1 MKWFTKPETAAEAAV
16 SRQKIPLTHRL
27 WAKVVSFL
35 LVILMIP
42 TFLGTCLGIFAM
54 WTTGVY
60 TMPEAAM
67 LDTMLENVA
76 SGVAYDAASALVYD
90 TTDHFQNRWS
100 HGNIWTLEATMTG
113 DRTGSFGINSDLTPA
128 DRSYSYEWIYV
139 EDNIT
144 GEEFITH
151 TDALT
156 PQGYASED
164 LKVSHL
170 AVTITLQ
177 STLQSGDEFYL
188 VSQVVRVLYTLRV
201 WAYPLA
207 VVSLVLA
214 IVSLVFLLCAVGKR
228 KGLAEIQPGWGTF
241 IPADVL
247 TAATLFAGFL
257 GVQVM
262 VESTY
267 GFWDVP
273 MMLLFALGF
282 LFLEV
287 ISLGWLMSIALRLK
301 LHTLW
306 TNTIIYRV
314 LRLCYRLLRK
324 IGHGCSL
331 ILRGTPTMKK
341 TVAIAVGVVLVDGF
355 FTAAT
360 VWGGEAGWWFFRSV
374 IFLAVVV
381 LLTLS
386 CRRLYDGGKALA
398 EGDLNHQISLRHLY
412 GPLKDHAEH
421 LNAIGEGMTAAVEQR
436 MRSERMKTELITNVS
451 HDIKTPLTSIINYTD
466 LIEKEPCDNA
476 KITEYAEVLHRQS
489 DRLKRLI
496 EDLVEASK
504 ASTGNLDVQMAPC
517 TVNILLGQA
526 LAEYEEKLA
535 SSQLELMTG
544 IEKNLE
550 ILADGRRLWRVFDNL
565 MNNICKYAQ
574 PHTRVYVTA
583 RPVAGRVEIAFK
595 NISNVPLN
603 LTAEELM
610 ERFVRGD
617 ESRHSEGNGLGLSIA
632 RSLTEL
638 QNGRMELSVDG
649 DLFKVVLTF
658 PLLPKNK
665 QTPPPEKS

>member
-54 WTTGVY
+54 WQTGVY
-60 TMPEAAM
+60 TMTEQAM
-67 LDTMLENVA
+67 LSSMVENVA

-207 VVSLVLA
+207 AVSLVLA

-247 TAATLFAGFL
+247 TAATLFGGFL

-267 GFWDVP
+267 GHEIMFSVF
-273 MMLLFALGF
+273 LLAVGF
-282 LFLEV
+282 LFVEL
-287 ISLGWLMSIALRLK
+287 ISLGWLMSITLRLK

-306 TNTIIYRV
+306 TNTVIYRV
-314 LRLCYRLLRK
+314 LRLVYRLLRK

-360 VWGGEAGWWFFRSV
+360 AWGGEAGWWFFRSV

-476 KITEYAEVLHRQS
+476 KITEYAGVLHRQS

-535 SSQLELMTG
+535 SSQLELMMG

-658 PLLPKNK
+658 PLLPQNK
-665 QTPPPEKS
+665 QTPLPEKS

>member
-60 TMPEAAM
+60 TMAESAM

-76 SGVAYDAASALVYD
+76 SGVAFDVACALVD
-90 TTDHFQNRWS
+90 ETTDYVQKYWS
-100 HGNIWTLEATMTG
+100 NGNIAKLDANMTG
-113 DRTGSFGINSDLTPA
+113 HRTSQYGMATGGTASNHT
-128 DRSYSYEWIYV
+128 YTYEWIYV
-139 EDNIT
+139 EDDTT
-144 GEEFITH
+144 GEKFITH

-164 LKVSHL
+164 IKVSHIT
-170 AVTITLQ
+170 VTLTLLD
-177 STLQSGDEFYL
+177 TFTFGDEFYL

-207 VVSLVLA
+207 AVSLVLA

-247 TAATLFAGFL
+247 TAATLFGGFL

-267 GFWDVP
+267 GHESMFMVF
-273 MMLLFALGF
+273 LLAVGF
-282 LFLEV
+282 LFLEL

-306 TNTIIYRV
+306 TNTILYRV

-355 FTAAT
+355 FTAT
-360 VWGGEAGWWFFRSV
+360 TSYGGEAGWWFFRSV

-526 LAEYEEKLA
+526 LAEYEEKLS

-665 QTPPPEKS
+665 QTPPSETI

>member
-1 MKWFTKPETAAEAAV
+1 MNWFSKSEPAAEAAAAHT
-16 SRQKIPLTHRL
+16 KIPLTHRL

-60 TMPEAAM
+60 TMTESAM

-76 SGVAYDAASALVYD
+76 SGVAYDAANALVYE
-90 TTDHFQNRWS
+90 TTDHFQNRWIN
-100 HGNIWTLEATMTG
+100 GNIASLEANMTG
-113 DRTGSFGINSDLTPA
+113 ERTGNFGIVNGGAPSDHT
-128 DRSYSYEWIYV
+128 YSYEWIYV
-139 EDNIT
+139 EDDDT
-144 GEEFITH
+144 GEKFITDA
-151 TDALT
+151 DALT
-156 PQGYASED
+156 DQGYASD
-164 LKVSHL
+164 SIKVSHL
-170 AVTITLQ
+170 SVTITLPN
-177 STLQSGDEFYL
+177 TFTFGDEFYL
-188 VSQVVRVLYTLRV
+188 VSRVVRVLYTLRV

-207 VVSLVLA
+207 AVSLMLSIA
-214 IVSLVFLLCAVGKR
+214 SLVFLLCATGKR
-228 KGLAEIQPGWGTF
+228 RGVAEIQPGWGTF
-241 IPADVL
+241 VPADVL

-257 GVQVM
+257 GAQIM
-262 VESTY
+262 VEATY
-267 GFWDVP
+267 GFWNVP
-273 MMLLFALGF
+273 MMFLFTLGF

-287 ISLGWLMSIALRLK
+287 ISLGWLMSITLRLK

-306 TNTIIYRV
+306 ANTIIYRV
-314 LRLCYRLLRK
+314 LRLGYRLLRK
-324 IGHGCSL
+324 LLHGGSL

-360 VWGGEAGWWFFRSV
+360 AWGGEAGWWFFRSV

-398 EGDLNHQISLRHLY
+398 EGDLNHQISLTHLY

-504 ASTGNLDVQMAPC
+504 ASTGNLEVQMAPC

-526 LAEYEEKLA
+526 LAEYEEKLS

-658 PLLPKNK
+658 PLLSK
-665 QTPPPEKS
+665 Q

>member
-164 LKVSHL
+164 IKVSHIT
-170 AVTITLQ
+170 VTLTLLD
-177 STLQSGDEFYL
+177 TFTFGDEFYL

-262 VESTY
+262 AESTY

-306 TNTIIYRV
+306 SNTILYRA
-314 LRLCYRLLRK
+314 LRLVYHLLRK

-355 FTAAT
+355 FTAT
-360 VWGGEAGWWFFRSV
+360 TSYGGEAGWWFFRSV

-526 LAEYEEKLA
+526 LAEYEEKLS

-665 QTPPPEKS
+665 QTPPSETI

>member
-76 SGVAYDAASALVYD
+76 SGVAYDAASALVD
-90 TTDHFQNRWS
+90 ETTNYVQKYWS
-100 HGNIWTLEATMTG
+100 NGNIAKLDANMTG
-113 DRTGSFGINSDLTPA
+113 HRTSQHSMATGGTASNHT
-128 DRSYSYEWIYV
+128 YTYEWIYV
-139 EDNIT
+139 EDDTT
-144 GEEFITH
+144 GEKFITH

-164 LKVSHL
+164 LKVSHIT
-170 AVTITLQ
+170 VTLTLLD
-177 STLQSGDEFYL
+177 TFTFGDEFYL

-262 VESTY
+262 AESTY

-306 TNTIIYRV
+306 SNTILYRA
-314 LRLCYRLLRK
+314 LRLVYHLLRK

-355 FTAAT
+355 FTAT
-360 VWGGEAGWWFFRSV
+360 TSYGGEAGWWFFRSV

-526 LAEYEEKLA
+526 LAEYEEKLS

-665 QTPPPEKS
+665 QTPPSETI

>member
-54 WTTGVY
+54 WETGVY
-60 TMPEAAM
+60 TMTESAM

-76 SGVAYDAASALVYD
+76 SGVAFDVACALVD
-90 TTDHFQNRWS
+90 ETTDYVQKYWS
-100 HGNIWTLEATMTG
+100 NGNIAKLDANMTG
-113 DRTGSFGINSDLTPA
+113 HRTSQYGMATGGTASNHT
-128 DRSYSYEWIYV
+128 YTYEWIYV
-139 EDNIT
+139 EDDTT
-144 GEEFITH
+144 GEKFITH

-164 LKVSHL
+164 IKVSHIT
-170 AVTITLQ
+170 VTLTLLD
-177 STLQSGDEFYL
+177 TFTFGDEFYL

-207 VVSLVLA
+207 AVSLVLA

-241 IPADVL
+241 VPADVL
-247 TAATLFAGFL
+247 TAATLFGGFL

-267 GFWDVP
+267 GHESMFMVF
-273 MMLLFALGF
+273 LLAVGF
-282 LFLEV
+282 LFLEL
-287 ISLGWLMSIALRLK
+287 ISLGWLMSITLRLK

-306 TNTIIYRV
+306 TNTILYRV
-314 LRLCYRLLRK
+314 LRLVYHLLRK

-331 ILRGTPTMKK
+331 ILHGTPTMKK

-355 FTAAT
+355 FTAT
-360 VWGGEAGWWFFRSV
+360 TSYGGEAGWWFFRSV

-526 LAEYEEKLA
+526 LAEYEEKLS

-665 QTPPPEKS
+665 QTPPSEKS

>member
-54 WTTGVY
+54 WQTGVY
-60 TMPEAAM
+60 TMTEQAM
-67 LDTMLENVA
+67 LSSMVENVA
-76 SGVAYDAASALVYD
+76 AGVAYDAASALVYD
-90 TTDHFQNRWS
+90 TTEHFQNRWS

-207 VVSLVLA
+207 AVSLVLA

-273 MMLLFALGF
+273 MMLLFALSF

-287 ISLGWLMSIALRLK
+287 ISLGWLMSITLRLK

-306 TNTIIYRV
+306 TNTVIYRV

-360 VWGGEAGWWFFRSV
+360 AWGGEAGWWFFRSV

-386 CRRLYDGGKALA
+386 CRKLYDGGKALA

-476 KITEYAEVLHRQS
+476 KITEYAGVLHRQS

-658 PLLPKNK
+658 PLQPKNK

>member
-27 WAKVVSFL
+27 WAKVVAFL

-54 WTTGVY
+54 WETGVY
-60 TMPEAAM
+60 TMTEGAM

-76 SGVAYDAASALVYD
+76 AGIAYDAADAIAYD
-90 TTDHFQNRWS
+90 TIEYAARKWQNS
-100 HGNIWTLEATMTG
+100 NVASLEVTMTG
-113 DRTGSFGINSDLTPA
+113 HRTSSYSSAHEEMTPDRT
-128 DRSYSYEWIYV
+128 YSYEWIYV
-139 EDNIT
+139 EDDTT
-144 GEEFITH
+144 GEKFITH
-151 TDALT
+151 VDALT
-156 PQGYASED
+156 PQGYESED
-164 LKVSHL
+164 IQVSHI
-170 AVTITLQ
+170 AVTITLPD
-177 STLQSGDEFYL
+177 TFTYGDEFYL

-207 VVSLVLA
+207 AVSLVLA
-214 IVSLVFLLCAVGKR
+214 IASFIFLLCAVGKR

-241 IPADVL
+241 VPADVL
-247 TAATLFAGFL
+247 TAATLFGGFL

-267 GFWDVP
+267 GHESVFMVF
-273 MMLLFALGF
+273 LLVVGF
-282 LFLEV
+282 LFLEL
-287 ISLGWLMSIALRLK
+287 ISLGWLMSITLRLK

-306 TNTIIYRV
+306 TNTVIYRV
-314 LRLCYRLLRK
+314 LRLVYRLLRK

-360 VWGGEAGWWFFRSV
+360 AWGGEAGWWFFRSV

-386 CRRLYDGGKALA
+386 CRKLYDGGKALA

-476 KITEYAEVLHRQS
+476 KITEYAGVLHRQS

-603 LTAEELM
+603 LTADELM

-665 QTPPPEKS
+665 QTPPSEKS

>member
-76 SGVAYDAASALVYD
+76 SGVAYDAASALVD
-90 TTDHFQNRWS
+90 ETTDYVQKYY
-100 HGNIWTLEATMTG
+100 GNIAKLDANMTG
-113 DRTGSFGINSDLTPA
+113 HRTSQYGMATGGTASNHT
-128 DRSYSYEWIYV
+128 YTYEWIYV
-139 EDNIT
+139 EDDTT
-144 GEEFITH
+144 GEKFITH

-164 LKVSHL
+164 IQVSHIT
-170 AVTITLQ
+170 VTLTLLD
-177 STLQSGDEFYL
+177 TFTFGDEFYL

-207 VVSLVLA
+207 AVSLVLA
-214 IVSLVFLLCAVGKR
+214 IASFIFLLCAVGKR

-267 GFWDVP
+267 GHESMFMVF
-273 MMLLFALGF
+273 LLAVGF
-282 LFLEV
+282 LFLEL

-306 TNTIIYRV
+306 SNTILCRA
-314 LRLCYRLLRK
+314 LRLVYHLLRK

-355 FTAAT
+355 FTAT
-360 VWGGEAGWWFFRSV
+360 TSYGGEAGWWFFRSV

-526 LAEYEEKLA
+526 LAEYEEKLS
-535 SSQLELMTG
+535 SSQLALMTG

-665 QTPPPEKS
+665 QTPPSEKS

>member
-188 VSQVVRVLYTLRV
+188 VSQVVRVLYTLRAM
-201 WAYPLA
+201 AYPLA

-287 ISLGWLMSIALRLK
+287 ISLGWLMSITLRLK

-306 TNTIIYRV
+306 SNTILYRA
-314 LRLCYRLLRK
+314 LRLVYHLLRK

-355 FTAAT
+355 FTAT
-360 VWGGEAGWWFFRSV
+360 TSYGGEAGWWFFRSV

-526 LAEYEEKLA
+526 LAEYEEKLS

-665 QTPPPEKS
+665 QTPPSEKS

>member
-76 SGVAYDAASALVYD
+76 SGVAYDAASALVD
-90 TTDHFQNRWS
+90 ETTDYVQKYY
-100 HGNIWTLEATMTG
+100 GNIAKLDANMTG
-113 DRTGSFGINSDLTPA
+113 HRTSQYGMATGGTASNHT
-128 DRSYSYEWIYV
+128 YTYEWIYV
-139 EDNIT
+139 EDDTT
-144 GEEFITH
+144 GEKFITH

-164 LKVSHL
+164 IQVSHIT
-170 AVTITLQ
+170 VTLTLLD
-177 STLQSGDEFYL
+177 TFTFGDEFYL

-207 VVSLVLA
+207 AVSLVLA
-214 IVSLVFLLCAVGKR
+214 IASFIFLLCAVGKR

-267 GFWDVP
+267 GHESMFMVF
-273 MMLLFALGF
+273 LLAVGF
-282 LFLEV
+282 LFLEL
-287 ISLGWLMSIALRLK
+287 ISLGWLMSITLRLK

-306 TNTIIYRV
+306 SNTILCRA
-314 LRLCYRLLRK
+314 LRLVYHLLRK

-355 FTAAT
+355 FTAT
-360 VWGGEAGWWFFRSV
+360 TSYGGEAGWWFFRSV

-526 LAEYEEKLA
+526 LAEYEEKLS

-665 QTPPPEKS
+665 QTPPSETI

>member
-1 MKWFTKPETAAEAAV
+1 MTWFTKPETAAEAAV

-76 SGVAYDAASALVYD
+76 SGVAYDAASALVD
-90 TTDHFQNRWS
+90 ETTDYVHKYWS
-100 HGNIWTLEATMTG
+100 NGNIAKLDANMTG
-113 DRTGSFGINSDLTPA
+113 HRTSQYGMATGGTASNHT
-128 DRSYSYEWIYV
+128 YTYEWIYV
-139 EDNIT
+139 EDDTT
-144 GEEFITH
+144 GEKFITH
-151 TDALT
+151 TDALP

-164 LKVSHL
+164 IQVSHIT
-170 AVTITLQ
+170 VTLTLLD
-177 STLQSGDEFYL
+177 TFTFGDEFYL
-188 VSQVVRVLYTLRV
+188 VSQVVRLLYTLRV

-207 VVSLVLA
+207 AVSLVLA
-214 IVSLVFLLCAVGKR
+214 IASFIFLLCAVGKR

-267 GFWDVP
+267 GHESMFMVF
-273 MMLLFALGF
+273 LLAVGF
-282 LFLEV
+282 LFLEL

-306 TNTIIYRV
+306 TNTILYRV

-355 FTAAT
+355 FTAT
-360 VWGGEAGWWFFRSV
+360 TSYGGEAGWWFFRSV

-412 GPLKDHAEH
+412 GPLKDR
-421 LNAIGEGMTAAVEQR
+421 I
-436 MRSERMKTELITNVS
+436 
-451 HDIKTPLTSIINYTD
+451 
-466 LIEKEPCDNA
+466 
-476 KITEYAEVLHRQS
+476 
-489 DRLKRLI
+489 
-496 EDLVEASK
+496 
-504 ASTGNLDVQMAPC
+504 
-517 TVNILLGQA
+517 
-526 LAEYEEKLA
+526 
-535 SSQLELMTG
+535 
-544 IEKNLE
+544 
-550 ILADGRRLWRVFDNL
+550 
-565 MNNICKYAQ
+565 
-574 PHTRVYVTA
+574 
-583 RPVAGRVEIAFK
+583 
-595 NISNVPLN
+595 
-603 LTAEELM
+603 
-610 ERFVRGD
+610 
-617 ESRHSEGNGLGLSIA
+617 
-632 RSLTEL
+632 
-638 QNGRMELSVDG
+638 
-649 DLFKVVLTF
+649 
-658 PLLPKNK
+658 
-665 QTPPPEKS
+665 

>member
-54 WTTGVY
+54 WETGVY
-60 TMPEAAM
+60 TMTESAM

-76 SGVAYDAASALVYD
+76 SGIAFDAASAIAYD
-90 TTDHFQNRWS
+90 TIEYAARKWQNSNVASLNVVMSGEPSRQY
-100 HGNIWTLEATMTG
+100 GITNGGVPTN
-113 DRTGSFGINSDLTPA
+113 RTYT
-128 DRSYSYEWIYV
+128 YEWIFA
-139 EDNIT
+139 ENTTT
-144 GEEFITH
+144 GETFLADKDIL
-151 TDALT
+151 TD
-156 PQGYASED
+156 PGFQSED
-164 LKVSHL
+164 MKVSHI
-170 AVTITLQ
+170 AVTITVPD
-177 STLQSGDEFYL
+177 TFKFGDEFYL
-188 VSQVVRVLYTLRV
+188 VSRVVQLLYAFRV

-207 VVSLVLA
+207 AVSLVLA

-241 IPADVL
+241 VPADVL
-247 TAATLFAGFL
+247 TAATLFGGFL

-267 GFWDVP
+267 DHESMFMVF
-273 MMLLFALGF
+273 LLAVGF
-282 LFLEV
+282 LFLEL
-287 ISLGWLMSIALRLK
+287 ISLGWLMSITLRLK

-306 TNTIIYRV
+306 TNTVIYRV

-355 FTAAT
+355 FTAT
-360 VWGGEAGWWFFRSV
+360 TSYGGEAGWWFFRSV

-526 LAEYEEKLA
+526 LAEYEEKLS

-665 QTPPPEKS
+665 QTPPSETI

>member
-90 TTDHFQNRWS
+90 TTEHFQNRWS

-170 AVTITLQ
+170 AVTITVPD
-177 STLQSGDEFYL
+177 TFKFGDEFYL
-188 VSQVVRVLYTLRV
+188 VSRVVQLLYAFRV

-262 VESTY
+262 AESTY

-306 TNTIIYRV
+306 SNTILYRA
-314 LRLCYRLLRK
+314 LRLVYHLLRK

-355 FTAAT
+355 FTAT
-360 VWGGEAGWWFFRSV
+360 TSYGGEAGWWFFRSV

-526 LAEYEEKLA
+526 LAEYEEKLS

-665 QTPPPEKS
+665 QTPPSETI

>member
-76 SGVAYDAASALVYD
+76 SGVAYDAASALVD
-90 TTDHFQNRWS
+90 ETTNYVQKYWS
-100 HGNIWTLEATMTG
+100 NGNIAKLDANMTG
-113 DRTGSFGINSDLTPA
+113 HRTSQHSMATGGTASNHT
-128 DRSYSYEWIYV
+128 YTYEWIYV
-139 EDNIT
+139 EDDTT
-144 GEEFITH
+144 GEKFITH

-164 LKVSHL
+164 IQVSQIT
-170 AVTITLQ
+170 VTLTLLD
-177 STLQSGDEFYL
+177 TFTFGDEFYL

-207 VVSLVLA
+207 AVSLVLA
-214 IVSLVFLLCAVGKR
+214 IASFIFLLCAVGKR

-241 IPADVL
+241 VPADVL
-247 TAATLFAGFL
+247 TAATLFGGFL

-267 GFWDVP
+267 GHESMFMVF
-273 MMLLFALGF
+273 LLAVGF
-282 LFLEV
+282 LFLEL
-287 ISLGWLMSIALRLK
+287 ISLGWLMSITLRLK

-306 TNTIIYRV
+306 TNTILYRV

-355 FTAAT
+355 FTAT
-360 VWGGEAGWWFFRSV
+360 TSYGGEAGWWFFRSV

-526 LAEYEEKLA
+526 LAEYEEKLS

-665 QTPPPEKS
+665 QTPPSETI

>member
-1 MKWFTKPETAAEAAV
+1 
-16 SRQKIPLTHRL
+16 
-27 WAKVVSFL
+27 
-35 LVILMIP
+35 MIP

-54 WTTGVY
+54 WQTGVY
-60 TMPEAAM
+60 TMTEGAM

-76 SGVAYDAASALVYD
+76 SGVAFDAANSLVD
-90 TTDHFQNRWS
+90 GTTSIMADRWVN
-100 HGNIWTLEATMTG
+100 GNVANLEVTMTG
-113 DRTGSFGINSDLTPA
+113 HRTSSYSSAHEEMTPDRT
-128 DRSYSYEWIYV
+128 YSYEWIYV
-139 EDNIT
+139 EDDTT
-144 GEEFITH
+144 GEKFITH
-151 TDALT
+151 VDALT
-156 PQGYASED
+156 PQGYESED
-164 LKVSHL
+164 IQVSHI
-170 AVTITLQ
+170 AVTITLPD
-177 STLQSGDEFYL
+177 TFTYGDEFYL
-188 VSQVVRVLYTLRV
+188 VSRVVQLLYAFRV

-207 VVSLVLA
+207 AVSLVLA
-214 IVSLVFLLCAVGKR
+214 IVSFIFLLCAVGKR

-241 IPADVL
+241 VPADVL
-247 TAATLFAGFL
+247 TAATLFGGFFGL
-257 GVQVM
+257 QVM
-262 VESTY
+262 IESMY

-273 MMLLFALGF
+273 MMLLFALSF

-287 ISLGWLMSIALRLK
+287 ISLGWLMSITLRLK

-306 TNTIIYRV
+306 TNTVIYRV
-314 LRLCYRLLRK
+314 LRLVYRLLRK

-355 FTAAT
+355 FTAT
-360 VWGGEAGWWFFRSV
+360 TSYGGEAGWWFFRSV

-476 KITEYAEVLHRQS
+476 KITEYAGVLHRQS

-603 LTAEELM
+603 LTADELM

-658 PLLPKNK
+658 PLQPKNK

>member
-1 MKWFTKPETAAEAAV
+1 
-16 SRQKIPLTHRL
+16 
-27 WAKVVSFL
+27 
-35 LVILMIP
+35 MIP

-54 WTTGVY
+54 WETGVY
-60 TMPEAAM
+60 TMTESAM

-76 SGVAYDAASALVYD
+76 SGVAFDAACALVD
-90 TTDHFQNRWS
+90 ETTDYVQKYWS
-100 HGNIWTLEATMTG
+100 NGNIAKLDANMTG
-113 DRTGSFGINSDLTPA
+113 HRTSQ
-128 DRSYSYEWIYV
+128 YSMATGGTASNHTYTYEWIYV
-139 EDNIT
+139 EDDTT
-144 GEEFITH
+144 GEKFITH

-164 LKVSHL
+164 IQVSHIT
-170 AVTITLQ
+170 VTLTLLD
-177 STLQSGDEFYL
+177 TFTFGDEFYL

-207 VVSLVLA
+207 AVSLVLA

-241 IPADVL
+241 VPADVL
-247 TAATLFAGFL
+247 TAATLFGGFL

-267 GFWDVP
+267 GHESMFMVF
-273 MMLLFALGF
+273 LLAVGF
-282 LFLEV
+282 LFLEL
-287 ISLGWLMSIALRLK
+287 ISLGWLMSITLRLK

-306 TNTIIYRV
+306 TNTILYRV
-314 LRLCYRLLRK
+314 LRLVYHLLRK

-331 ILRGTPTMKK
+331 ILHGTPTMKK

-355 FTAAT
+355 FTAT
-360 VWGGEAGWWFFRSV
+360 TSYGGEAGWWFFRSV

-526 LAEYEEKLA
+526 LAEYEEKLS

-665 QTPPPEKS
+665 QTPPSEKS

>member
-54 WTTGVY
+54 WETGVY
-60 TMPEAAM
+60 TMTESAM

-113 DRTGSFGINSDLTPA
+113 DRTGSFSINSDLTPA

-164 LKVSHL
+164 MKVSHI
-170 AVTITLQ
+170 AVTITVPD
-177 STLQSGDEFYL
+177 TFKFGDEFYL
-188 VSQVVRVLYTLRV
+188 VSRVVQLLYAFRV

-306 TNTIIYRV
+306 SNTILYRA
-314 LRLCYRLLRK
+314 LRLVYHLLRK

-355 FTAAT
+355 FTAT
-360 VWGGEAGWWFFRSV
+360 TSYGGEAGWWFFRSV

-526 LAEYEEKLA
+526 LAEYEEKLS

-665 QTPPPEKS
+665 QTPPSETI

>member
-54 WTTGVY
+54 WQTGVY
-60 TMPEAAM
+60 TMTEGAM

-76 SGVAYDAASALVYD
+76 AGIAYDAANSLVD
-90 TTDHFQNRWS
+90 GTTSIMADRWVN
-100 HGNIWTLEATMTG
+100 GNVANLEVTMTG
-113 DRTGSFGINSDLTPA
+113 HRTSSYSSAHEEMTPDRT
-128 DRSYSYEWIYV
+128 YSYEWIYV
-139 EDNIT
+139 EDDTT
-144 GEEFITH
+144 GEKFITH
-151 TDALT
+151 VDALT
-156 PQGYASED
+156 PQGYESED
-164 LKVSHL
+164 IQVSHID
-170 AVTITLQ
+170 VTITVPD
-177 STLQSGDEFYL
+177 TFKFGDEFYL
-188 VSQVVRVLYTLRV
+188 VSRVVQLLYAFRV

-207 VVSLVLA
+207 AVSLVLA
-214 IVSLVFLLCAVGKR
+214 IVSFIFLLCAVGKR

-241 IPADVL
+241 VPADVL
-247 TAATLFAGFL
+247 TAATLFGGFL

-267 GFWDVP
+267 GHEIMFSVF
-273 MMLLFALGF
+273 LLAVGF
-282 LFLEV
+282 LFVEL
-287 ISLGWLMSIALRLK
+287 ISLGWLMSITLRLK

-306 TNTIIYRV
+306 TNTVIYRV
-314 LRLCYRLLRK
+314 LRLVYRLLRK

-341 TVAIAVGVVLVDGF
+341 TVVIAVGVVLVDGF

-476 KITEYAEVLHRQS
+476 KITEYAGVLHRQS

-658 PLLPKNK
+658 PLQPKNK
-665 QTPPPEKS
+665 QTPLPEKS

>member
-76 SGVAYDAASALVYD
+76 SGVAYDAASALVD
-90 TTDHFQNRWS
+90 ETTDYVQKYWS
-100 HGNIWTLEATMTG
+100 NGNIAKLDANMTG
-113 DRTGSFGINSDLTPA
+113 HRTSQHSMATGGTASNHT
-128 DRSYSYEWIYV
+128 YTYEWIYV
-139 EDNIT
+139 EDDTT
-144 GEEFITH
+144 GEKFITH

-164 LKVSHL
+164 IQVSHIT
-170 AVTITLQ
+170 VTLTLLD
-177 STLQSGDEFYL
+177 TFTFGDEFYL

-207 VVSLVLA
+207 AVSLVLA

-267 GFWDVP
+267 GHESMFMVF
-273 MMLLFALGF
+273 LLAVGF
-282 LFLEV
+282 LFLEL
-287 ISLGWLMSIALRLK
+287 ISLGWLMSITLRLK

-355 FTAAT
+355 FTAT
-360 VWGGEAGWWFFRSV
+360 TSYGGEADWWFFRSV

-526 LAEYEEKLA
+526 LAEYEEKLS

-665 QTPPPEKS
+665 QTPPSEKS

>member
-60 TMPEAAM
+60 TMTESAM

-76 SGVAYDAASALVYD
+76 SGVAFDAACALVD
-90 TTDHFQNRWS
+90 ETTDYVQKYWS
-100 HGNIWTLEATMTG
+100 NGNIAKLDANMTG
-113 DRTGSFGINSDLTPA
+113 HRTSQYGMATGGTASNHT
-128 DRSYSYEWIYV
+128 YTYEWIYV
-139 EDNIT
+139 EDDTT
-144 GEEFITH
+144 GEKFITH

-164 LKVSHL
+164 IQVSHIT
-170 AVTITLQ
+170 VTLTLLD
-177 STLQSGDEFYL
+177 TFTFGDEFYL
-188 VSQVVRVLYTLRV
+188 VSRVVQLLYAFRV

-207 VVSLVLA
+207 AVSLVLA

-241 IPADVL
+241 VPADVL
-247 TAATLFAGFL
+247 TAATLFGGFFGL
-257 GVQVM
+257 QVM
-262 VESTY
+262 IESTY

-273 MMLLFALGF
+273 MMLLFALSF

-287 ISLGWLMSIALRLK
+287 ISLGWLMSITLRLK

-306 TNTIIYRV
+306 TNTVIYRV

-476 KITEYAEVLHRQS
+476 KITEYAGVLHRQS

-665 QTPPPEKS
+665 QTPPSETI

>member
-76 SGVAYDAASALVYD
+76 SGVAYDAASALVD
-90 TTDHFQNRWS
+90 ETTDYVQKYWS
-100 HGNIWTLEATMTG
+100 NGNIAKLDANMTG
-113 DRTGSFGINSDLTPA
+113 HRTSQYGMATGGTASNHT
-128 DRSYSYEWIYV
+128 YTYEWIYV
-139 EDNIT
+139 EDDTT
-144 GEEFITH
+144 GEKFITH

-164 LKVSHL
+164 IQVSHIT
-170 AVTITLQ
+170 VTLTLLD
-177 STLQSGDEFYL
+177 TFTFGDEFYL

-207 VVSLVLA
+207 AVSLVLA

-247 TAATLFAGFL
+247 TAATLFGGFL

-262 VESTY
+262 AESTY

-273 MMLLFALGF
+273 MMLLFALSF

-287 ISLGWLMSIALRLK
+287 ISLGWLMSITLRLK

-306 TNTIIYRV
+306 TNTVIYRV

-476 KITEYAEVLHRQS
+476 KITEYAGVLHRQS

-665 QTPPPEKS
+665 QTPPSETI

>member
-67 LDTMLENVA
+67 LSSMVENVA
-76 SGVAYDAASALVYD
+76 SGIAYDAASAIAYD
-90 TTDHFQNRWS
+90 TIEYAARKWQNSNVASLNVVMSGEPSRQY
-100 HGNIWTLEATMTG
+100 GITNGGVPTN
-113 DRTGSFGINSDLTPA
+113 RTYT
-128 DRSYSYEWIYV
+128 YEWIFA
-139 EDNIT
+139 ENTTT
-144 GEEFITH
+144 GETFLADKDIL
-151 TDALT
+151 TD
-156 PQGYASED
+156 PGFQSED
-164 LKVSHL
+164 MKVSHI
-170 AVTITLQ
+170 AVTITVPD
-177 STLQSGDEFYL
+177 TFKFGDEFYL
-188 VSQVVRVLYTLRV
+188 VSRVVQLLYAFRV

-207 VVSLVLA
+207 AVSLVLA

-241 IPADVL
+241 VPADVL
-247 TAATLFAGFL
+247 TAATLFGGFL

-267 GFWDVP
+267 GHESMFMVF
-273 MMLLFALGF
+273 LLAVGF

-306 TNTIIYRV
+306 SNTILYRA
-314 LRLCYRLLRK
+314 LRLVYHLLRK

-355 FTAAT
+355 FTAT
-360 VWGGEAGWWFFRSV
+360 TSYGGEAGWWFFRSV

-526 LAEYEEKLA
+526 LAEYEEKLS

-665 QTPPPEKS
+665 QTPPSETI

>member
-54 WTTGVY
+54 WETGVY
-60 TMPEAAM
+60 TMTEAAM

-76 SGVAYDAASALVYD
+76 SGVAFDAANSLVD
-90 TTDHFQNRWS
+90 GTTSIMADRWVN
-100 HGNIWTLEATMTG
+100 GNVANLEVNMTG
-113 DRTGSFGINSDLTPA
+113 HRTSQYGMATGGTASNHT
-128 DRSYSYEWIYV
+128 YTYEWIYV
-139 EDNIT
+139 EDDTT
-144 GEEFITH
+144 GEKFITH

-164 LKVSHL
+164 IQVSHIT
-170 AVTITLQ
+170 VTLTLLD
-177 STLQSGDEFYL
+177 TFTFGDEFYL

-207 VVSLVLA
+207 AVSLVLA
-214 IVSLVFLLCAVGKR
+214 IASFIFLLCAVGKR

-241 IPADVL
+241 VPADVL
-247 TAATLFAGFL
+247 TAATLFGGFL

-267 GFWDVP
+267 DHESMFMVF
-273 MMLLFALGF
+273 LLVVGF
-282 LFLEV
+282 LFLEL

-306 TNTIIYRV
+306 TNTVIYRV

-355 FTAAT
+355 FTAT
-360 VWGGEAGWWFFRSV
+360 TSYGGEAGWWFFRAV

-526 LAEYEEKLA
+526 LAEYEEKLS

-665 QTPPPEKS
+665 QTPPSEKS

>member
-54 WTTGVY
+54 WQTGVY
-60 TMPEAAM
+60 TMTEQAM
-67 LDTMLENVA
+67 LSSMVENVA
-76 SGVAYDAASALVYD
+76 AGIAYDAADAIAYD
-90 TTDHFQNRWS
+90 TIEYAARKWQNSNVASLNVVMSGEPSRQY
-100 HGNIWTLEATMTG
+100 GITNGGVPTN
-113 DRTGSFGINSDLTPA
+113 RT
-128 DRSYSYEWIYV
+128 YSYEWIFA
-139 EDNIT
+139 ENTTT
-144 GEEFITH
+144 GETFLADKDML
-151 TDALT
+151 TD
-156 PQGYASED
+156 PGFQSED
-164 LKVSHL
+164 MKVSHI
-170 AVTITLQ
+170 AVTITVPD
-177 STLQSGDEFYL
+177 TFKFGDEFYL
-188 VSQVVRVLYTLRV
+188 VSRVVQLLYAFRV

-207 VVSLVLA
+207 VAALVLA
-214 IVSLVFLLCAVGKR
+214 IASLVFLLCAVGKR

-247 TAATLFAGFL
+247 TAATLFGGFL

-267 GFWDVP
+267 GHESMFMVF
-273 MMLLFALGF
+273 LLAVGF
-282 LFLEV
+282 LFLEL
-287 ISLGWLMSIALRLK
+287 ISLGWLMSITLRLK

-324 IGHGCSL
+324 IGHACSL

-360 VWGGEAGWWFFRSV
+360 AWGGEAGWWFFRSV